1 MNSLEDRITE
11 LETKVSF
18 LELANQQ
25 MSDLIYA
32 QQQQLDLH
40 KNQVSAQLERI
51 DNDSPST
58 SLLDEVPPHY

>member
-1 MNSLEDRITE
+1 MSSLEERLNE
-11 LETKVSF
+11 LESKVSY

-32 QQQQLDLH
+32 QQKQFDVHMQQ
-40 KNQVSAQLERI
+40 VTAQLERL
-51 DNDSPST
+51 DNDNPAT